1 MDIPSNYY
9 ENKYSRCISE
19 GWLAADALLEV
30 INSYLD
36 GKPAKQGKLSLKA
49 VDRDGLFWT
58 AGFLDQLPIGI
69 YQEEPFVL
77 ALARYM
83 GQEKVENFDLIRRV
97 AHDSPD
103 SIEKAVRYSRLIMSA
118 NSKRWADIERL
129 AYEDNRFSEL
139 LKIHHIFE
147 DAQQLCLDDLAKFQA
162 PLRGLTPIEIITYA
176 SLYAFEYLLS
186 EYDVDGGLDTKVAED
201 WRAINDILIWVLSNS
216 SNEDFRLNDHVL
228 GRSLKEHLSP
238 FIFPSPE
245 QIVRTD
251 LYTCF
256 IQLVAAQKELN
267 SFMSQSVDAYCYDD
281 SIQFVRVGPR
291 LEIVQLDKDA
301 KRVWKRNGDK
311 LLCLHQYWFCRAW
324 SEFMDSGKFLEPMGL
339 PENQEYNQLA
349 YVKARGTQLELTEV
363 YGVDDFVRVESGFQV
378 NIFKALLSIELMTA
392 FYCTDFVIPFNEYL
406 KQTGNWRL
414 ALGFLA
420 MEGFANNSQ
429 NRLPVTWSE
438 KKAKIQNI
446 RPWTATDEFPLGH
459 AKSAEA
465 ILDFWISDLPQLSQR
480 LRAGEHVKVPELFER
495 PILKIGRYLFQLPWM
510 AAFQNNSS
518 AAINNL
524 RRIGARRE
532 EARAETQR
540 IEHSLAS
547 KFEEK
552 GFLVI
557 SNYQPAKTP
566 RYDPGEIDLIC
577 VRDGVVLVIEVKS
590 TFLRSSTKEA
600 WLHKHNT
607 LRKAGLQIKRKVSAI
622 EAALMDDSD
631 LKSSLGLQNQAQ
643 IPRVHGWIVDTSLEY
658 DHEQFSGFLKVS
670 IEEVLIALRD
680 DAYLLNDPYGFYSGI
695 DQQAKKGPVATE
707 ENTTLYPSGFSM
719 DEFISAIE
727 GQRIWGQCKNYDC
740 YC

>member
-19 GWLAADALLEV
+19 GWLVVDALLEV
-30 INSYLD
+30 INSYLE
-36 GKPAKQGKLSLKA
+36 GKPAKRGKLSLKSA
-49 VDRDGLFWT
+49 DRDGLFWT
-58 AGFLDQLPIGI
+58 AGFLDQLPTGI
-69 YQEEPFVL
+69 YQEESFVL

-83 GQEKVENFDLIRRV
+83 GQAKVDNFDLIRRV

-103 SIEKAVRYSRLIMSA
+103 SIEKAVRYSRLIMRA
-118 NSKRWADIERL
+118 NSNRWAYIERL
-129 AYEDNRFSEL
+129 AYDDNRFSEL
-139 LKIHHIFE
+139 LKIHHIFK
-147 DAQQLCLDDLAKFQA
+147 DAHQLCLDDLAKFQA

-176 SLYAFEYLLS
+176 SLYAFEHLLS
-186 EYDVDGGLDTKVAED
+186 EYDVDGGLDAEVAED

-216 SNEDFRLNDHVL
+216 SIQDLRLNDHVL

-238 FIFPSPE
+238 FIFPTLE
-245 QIVRTD
+245 QVDRTD

-281 SIQFVRVGPR
+281 SIQFVRVGSR

-311 LLCLHQYWFCRAW
+311 LLRLHQYWFCRAW
-324 SEFMDSGKFLEPMGL
+324 SEFIDSEKFLEPMGL
-339 PENQEYNQLA
+339 PENQESNQLA
-349 YVKARGTQLELTEV
+349 YVKALRSQLQLTEV
-363 YGVDDFVRVESGFQV
+363 YGLGETVRVESGLEVNLFQ
-378 NIFKALLSIELMTA
+378 ALLSIELMTM
-392 FYCTDFVIPFNEYL
+392 FYCTDFVTPFNEYL
-406 KQTGNWRL
+406 KQTGKWRL

-420 MEGFANNSQ
+420 MEGFANNNQ

-495 PILKIGRYLFQLPWM
+495 PILKMGRYLFQLPWM

-524 RRIGARRE
+524 RRIGARRG
-532 EARAETQR
+532 EAREETQR
-540 IEHSLAS
+540 IERSLAS

-552 GFLVI
+552 GFQVLL
-557 SNYQPAKTP
+557 NYQPVKTP
-566 RYDPGEIDLIC
+566 EYDPGEVDLIC
-577 VRDGVVLVIEVKS
+577 ARDGEVLVIEVKS

-622 EAALMDDSD
+622 ESALITDTGIR
-631 LKSSLGLQNQAQ
+631 SSLGLQSQTH
-643 IPRVHGWIVDTSLEY
+643 IPKVHGWIIDTCLEY
-658 DHEQFSGFLKVS
+658 DHELFSGFLKVS
-670 IEEVLIALRD
+670 VEEVLIALRD
-680 DAYLLNDPYGFYSGI
+680 DAYLLNDPYGMFSEI
-695 DQQAKKGPVATE
+695 DLQSQQGLE
-707 ENTTLYPSGFSM
+707 LSQENSTLYPTGFSM
-719 DEFISAIE
+719 GGLISVIE
-727 GQRIWGQCKNYDC
+727 GERVWDAVL
-740 YC
+740 

>member
-1 MDIPSNYY
+1 MDSTSNYY
-9 ENKYSRCISE
+9 DNKYKRYISS
-19 GWLAADALLEV
+19 GLSGTDALLEV
-30 INSYLD
+30 TNSYLD
-36 GKPAKQGKLSLKA
+36 GKPARQGKLQLNA
-49 VDRDGLFWT
+49 AYRDGLFWT
-58 AGFLDQLPIGI
+58 AGFLEELPGDI
-69 YQEEPFVL
+69 YLKEHFVL

-83 GQEKVENFDLIRRV
+83 GQEKVDNFDLIRRIALV
-97 AHDSPD
+97 APD
-103 SIEKAVRYSRLIMSA
+103 VIQRSVRYSGLIIRA
-118 NSKRWADIERL
+118 NSKRWTDIERL
-129 AYEDNRFSEL
+129 AHNDNRFSEL
-139 LKIHHIFE
+139 LKIHHIFK
-147 DAQQLCLDDLAKFQA
+147 DVHQLCLDDLAKFQA

-176 SLYAFEYLLS
+176 SLYAFEHLLS
-186 EYDVDGGLDTKVAED
+186 EYDVDGGLDAEVAED

-216 SNEDFRLNDHVL
+216 SIQDLRLNDHVL

-238 FIFPSPE
+238 FIFPTLE
-245 QIVRTD
+245 QVARTD

-281 SIQFVRVGPR
+281 SIQFVRVGSR

-311 LLCLHQYWFCRAW
+311 LLRLHQYWFCRAW
-324 SEFMDSGKFLEPMGL
+324 SEFIDSEKFLEPMGL

-349 YVKARGTQLELTEV
+349 YVKALGTQLELTEV
-363 YGVDDFVRVESGFQV
+363 YGVGDFVRVESGFQV
-378 NIFKALLSIELMTA
+378 NLFKALLSIELMTA

-420 MEGFANNSQ
+420 MEGFANNNQ

-495 PILKIGRYLFQLPWM
+495 PILKMGRYLFQLPWM

-524 RRIGARRE
+524 RRIGARRG
-532 EARAETQR
+532 EAREETQR
-540 IEHSLAS
+540 IERSLAS

-552 GFLVI
+552 GFQVLL
-557 SNYQPAKTP
+557 NYQPVKTP
-566 RYDPGEIDLIC
+566 EYDPGEVDLIC
-577 VRDGVVLVIEVKS
+577 ARDGEVLVIEVKS

-622 EAALMDDSD
+622 ESALMTDTGIR
-631 LKSSLGLQNQAQ
+631 SSLGLQSQTH
-643 IPRVHGWIVDTSLEY
+643 IPKVHGWIIDTCLEY
-658 DHEQFSGFLKVS
+658 DHELFSGFLKVS
-670 IEEVLIALRD
+670 VEEVLIALRD
-680 DAYLLNDPYGFYSGI
+680 DAYLLNDPYGMFSEI
-695 DQQAKKGPVATE
+695 ELQSQQGLE
-707 ENTTLYPSGFSM
+707 LSQENSTLYPTGFSM
-719 DEFISAIE
+719 GGLISVIE
-727 GQRIWGQCKNYDC
+727 SERVWDSVL
-740 YC
+740 